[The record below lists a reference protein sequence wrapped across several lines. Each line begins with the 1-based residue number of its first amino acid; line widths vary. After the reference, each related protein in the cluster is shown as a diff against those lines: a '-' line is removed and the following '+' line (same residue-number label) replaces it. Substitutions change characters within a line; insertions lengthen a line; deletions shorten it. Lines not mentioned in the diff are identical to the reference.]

1 MTGICT
7 PRRAVVIA
15 LLALF
20 LVVTA
25 AFKAPSV
32 APAYTDPSNMSDAT
46 FFAKLDLS
54 QPGLATVRT
63 HVLAA
68 DYPAAKAALL
78 AYTRSRAT
86 PVIPGLGTTPITSPM
101 SSSADDLVNYV
112 FEFAELGQTQNFNG
126 DIDWDYPWNPSTPTE
141 FGPAHYYVV
150 DFMMVHILV
159 PSYNALPPGDPKRAQ
174 YAQAFWSFALEW
186 IADKGN
192 TNDGLGPEPSHAGS
206 NRLDMAKRLA
216 AWVSAYDTFK
226 NEPSL
231 DADANIAILKHLWQ
245 MSNRLY
251 YTIEGTSGNN
261 WYMSIARSL
270 YKAGV
275 YLPEFTDAANWRSR
289 AEGATFK
296 YFANNFKGD
305 GMNVEP
311 TEGYHLYALSLAN
324 EIKTLG
330 VLNGRPVLT
339 GISEG
344 LERAGEVLTDLL
356 LPNLEGPQL
365 GDSASV
371 NYGGEQLL
379 KDFAGYFD
387 RPDFLYLG
395 TKRAQGTPPT
405 RLSVLHP
412 NSFAV
417 MRTGWSANDNYLM
430 VENSDTPYTGSHNH
444 PDDLSLSLYAYGKRL
459 IADPGVYDYLST
471 GPGPWLRLQTEAHNT
486 VEVNNAPQSN
496 IERQQVSWRSNGG
509 FDFYHGRHRDYAPIS
524 HDRKVFFVKPGFWIV
539 SDLMSGSAITNTYE
553 QLWHFPPTTV
563 SVNGTT
569 KRASTSFGGEANLK
583 IVPADP
589 ATVTAAVRNGYY
601 SPQPNVVSNAQYLA
615 YTKSVAGTTSFDTV
629 LFPEP
634 AGANRNV
641 TVSRL
646 PTGVASTTATALQIA
661 QDAGN
666 GGNTG
671 TFYLSHETSPA
682 TRSFGGFTFNG
693 EVSYVEKSAGGNLVS
708 TSLGRGS
715 VLTEGTVNLISSAV
729 PLGDLSVRYQGTTLA
744 VTAGD
749 ALAGP
754 VTIYAPS
761 ATTVTLN
768 GAATTY
774 TRSGD
779 YLTIAAPAIPTTG
792 TTVIS
797 EDFGIGGLNSQAWS
811 FDDAN
816 GSTGLR
822 PESGTWAAA
831 PYAGSNAYRQADYFQ
846 ANARALTTTANWTDS
861 LVEAKVTTVAKA
873 GTVFGASL
881 FARYQDD
888 QHHYEFQYTSNS
900 GAPELRI
907 VKRFI
912 GTATVLKSVPF
923 TMTPGTTYTMK
934 AVASGDTLKFFVN
947 GVERVSTTDRQI
959 LGGAAGVG
967 THKTDTYFDDLK
979 VTEIVDGD
987 TWKVDR
993 GYFLINNS
1001 ELFADSLDEDASQ
1014 LSSLRANDL
1023 ADVTATA
1030 NVKVTAW
1037 GSQPGWVGLT
1047 ATTLGTNDTYRFVVY
1062 NTGAERR
1069 LRIERVVSGQPAQAA
1084 PTVLAEKAYA
1094 LSTGTPYSFTVR
1106 SYRGLL
1112 TFSVNG
1118 VPELSARDT
1127 LLSRGGFGFTAS
1139 RAQARFDNAKVQTL
1153 P

>member
-1 MTGICT
+1 MTGISK
-7 PRRAVVIA
+7 RVVAIA
-15 LLALF
+15 LLA
-20 LVVTA
+20 VVLAATA
-25 AFKAPSV
+25 AFKAPV
-32 APAYTDPSNMSDAT
+32 AAPMYTDPSTMTDAA
-46 FFAKLDLS
+46 FFAELDLS
-54 QPGLATVRT
+54 QPGLATVRA
-63 HVLAA
+63 HVQQA

-78 AYTRSRAT
+78 NYSRGRAT
-86 PVIPGLGTTPITSPM
+86 PVVPGMGSTPITSPM
-101 SSSADDLVNYV
+101 SSTADELVDYT

-126 DIDWDYPWNPSTPTE
+126 DIDWDYHWNPSKPTE

-159 PSYNALPPGDPKRAQ
+159 PAYNALPQGDPKRAQ
-174 YAQAFWSFALEW
+174 YANAFWEFALEW

-192 TNDGLGPEPSHAGS
+192 TNDGLGPEPGHAGS

-216 AWVSAYDTFK
+216 AWVSAYDAFK

-231 DADANIAILKHLWQ
+231 DADANVAVLKHLWQ

-270 YKAGV
+270 YKSGV
-275 YLPEFTDAANWRSR
+275 YLPEFADSANWRSR
-289 AEGATFK
+289 AEGATSK

-324 EIKTLG
+324 EIKNLAAI
-330 VLNGRPVLT
+330 NGRPVLT
-339 GISEG
+339 GIDEG

-387 RPDFLYLG
+387 RPDFLYIG
-395 TKRAQGTPPT
+395 SKRAQGTPPT
-405 RLSVLHP
+405 RLSVMHP

-430 VENSDTPYTGSHNH
+430 VENSDTPYAGSHNH

-459 IADPGVYDYLST
+459 IADPGVYNYLST

-496 IERQQVSWRSNGG
+496 IERKQVSWRSNGG
-509 FDFYHGRHRDYAPIS
+509 FDFYHGKHRDYAPIN

-539 SDLMSGSAITNTYE
+539 SDLMSGSTITNTYE

-563 SVNGTT
+563 SLNGTT
-569 KRASTSFGGEANLK
+569 KRASTSFSGEANVK
-583 IVPADP
+583 VVPADP
-589 ATVTAAVRNGYY
+589 ATVTAAVRDGYY
-601 SPQPNVVSNAQYLA
+601 SPQPNVVSDAQYLA
-615 YTKSVAGTTSFDTV
+615 YTKSATGTTSFDTV

-646 PTGVASTTATALQIA
+646 STGVATTTATALQIA

-671 TFYLSHETSPA
+671 TYYLSHEASPA
-682 TRSFGGFTFNG
+682 TRSFGGFTTNG
-693 EVSYVEKSAGGNLVS
+693 EVAYVEKSANGNLVS
-708 TSLGRGS
+708 ASLGRGS
-715 VLTEGTVNLISSAV
+715 ALTEGAVNLIGSAV
-729 PLGDLSVRYQGTTLA
+729 PIGDLSVRYQGTALA

-749 ALAGP
+749 AFAGP
-754 VTIYAPS
+754 VTIYAPA

-768 GAATTY
+768 GAAATFMRT
-774 TRSGD
+774 GD
-779 YLTIAAPAIPTTG
+779 YVTIAAPAIPSTG
-792 TTVIS
+792 TTVID
-797 EDFGIGGLNSQAWS
+797 EDFGVTGLDNQAWS

-822 PESGTWAAA
+822 PESGTWAVA
-831 PYAGSNAYRQADYFQ
+831 PYAGSNAFRQSNFSQ
-846 ANARALTTTANWTDS
+846 ANARALTATSDWTDS
-861 LVEAKVTTVAKA
+861 LVEAKVTPVAKA
-873 GTVFGASL
+873 GTFYGASL

-888 QHHYEFQYTSNS
+888 QHHYEFQYTSNG

-912 GTATVLKSVPF
+912 GAATVLASVPF
-923 TMTPGTTYTMK
+923 TMSLGTTYTMK
-934 AVASGDTLKFFVN
+934 AVASGDTLKLFVN
-947 GVERVSTTDRQI
+947 GVERLTAYDRQI

-979 VTEIVDGD
+979 VTDIVDGD

-1023 ADVTATA
+1023 TDVTATA

-1047 ATTLGTNDTYRFVVY
+1047 TTTLGTNDTYRFVAY
-1062 NTGAERR
+1062 NTGTERR
-1069 LRIERVVSGQPAQAA
+1069 LRIERVVSGLPAQAA
-1084 PTVLAEKAYA
+1084 PTVLAEKAYP
-1094 LSTGTPYSFTVR
+1094 LTTGTSYAFAVR

-1118 VPELSARDT
+1118 VQELSARDT
-1127 LLSRGGFGFTAS
+1127 LLSRGGFGFTTS
-1139 RAQARFDNAKVQTL
+1139 RAQARFDNARLQTL